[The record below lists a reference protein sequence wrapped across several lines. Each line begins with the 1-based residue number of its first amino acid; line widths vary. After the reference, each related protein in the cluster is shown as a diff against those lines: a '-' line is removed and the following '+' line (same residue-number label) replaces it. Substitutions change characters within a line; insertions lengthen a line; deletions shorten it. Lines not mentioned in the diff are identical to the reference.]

1 MSDEGRQRALELDLE
16 RVKSSIATGLS
27 GMNIL
32 TESLAGTVSRHE
44 DRLNDLSERAT
55 VMSERMPE
63 DIKSRVTLLED
74 AVSHLKSHGQEVTD
88 KFRVMEIDVV
98 KETTERRVT
107 SRQAELSSKA
117 WIAIAVATISGMAS
131 LVKAVIDLWH

>member
-1 MSDEGRQRALELDLE
+1 MSDEDRRRDLELELE

-32 TESLAGTVSRHE
+32 TESLAGSVTRHE
-44 DRLNDLSERAT
+44 DRLNELSERVT
-55 VMSERMPE
+55 VMNERMPE
-63 DIKSRVTLLED
+63 DVKSRVTLLED
-74 AVSHLKSHGQEVTD
+74 AVRYLKSHGREVTD

-98 KETTERRVT
+98 KETTERRVIN
-107 SRQAELSSKA
+107 RHAELSNKA

-131 LVKAVIDLWH
+131 LIKAVIDLWH